1 MRGSGIATWSLYGNH
16 PSRFAAA
23 RLGKSSPIGESRR
36 RIGCIRRNCRLLVD
50 PEAKEA
56 RSIPVR
62 TGDRP
67 RDGGE
72 ALVGGL
78 APDKAIRN
86 NCDSVP
92 LALVLAHKQGS
103 GLEAPW
109 ALCPCPIAPR
119 QTGKMLGG
127 FRIKPPKRLLLDV
140 PAKKPC
146 DEDPW

>member
-1 MRGSGIATWSLYGNH
+1 MHVKCMLWFESCLPEREMRGSGIATWSLYGNH

-86 NCDSVP
+86 NCDGVP
-92 LALVLAHKQGS
+92 LS
-103 GLEAPW
+103 LEVHSF
-109 ALCPCPIAPR
+109 LRRNIR
-119 QTGKMLGG
+119 ET
-127 FRIKPPKRLLLDV
+127 R
-140 PAKKPC
+140 
-146 DEDPW
+146 